1 MSNNLFNVLNF
12 SDTEEA
18 PEQQQK
24 KSKKNNN
31 NKEQVIPVEQV
42 QKENTKHDNPAPKNK
57 GVPAEPHPK
66 DRQSGTGRGKE
77 QRKEGGGRNNWG
89 NYKDDLKEEKYI
101 AKEKKP
107 QDAPTEEQNEQTTQP
122 VQPPAPEKTLADYY
136 QQRGANVEDVLKKTE
151 TKPQVTKQI
160 DEEALKK
167 DKLFVMKT
175 REDEKKQQEQ
185 KQKKTRQQQPYRSE
199 LNTQA
204 AEYLGFTNQTQEP
217 ERKNE
222 RRGERRQQDK
232 QEPVQEQQ
240 QQQQSETQ
248 VQEEKGE
255 RKERG
260 DRQDRQDRQD
270 RGPRQNKGYKGDRQ
284 DRPQH
289 DRQHRDNNTRDQQRG
304 DKHRKGDDNRQ
315 EKRPQQRQQEQ
326 GIQLDDKDFPSL

>member
-12 SDTEEA
+12 SDTEEV

-31 NKEQVIPVEQV
+31 NKEQIIPVEQV
-42 QKENTKHDNPAPKNK
+42 QKENTKHDNPAPKQK
-57 GVPAEPHPK
+57 GVPSDPHPK

-89 NYKDDLKEEKYI
+89 NYKDDLKEEKYV
-101 AKEKKP
+101 AKEQKT
-107 QDAPTEEQNEQTTQP
+107 QDTPKQEQNEQTTLP

-151 TKPQVTKQI
+151 TKPQVVKQI

-175 REDEKKQQEQ
+175 REDEKKLQEQ

-204 AEYLGFTNQTQEP
+204 AEYLGFTNQVQEP

-222 RRGERRQQDK
+222 RRGERRQYDK

-240 QQQQSETQ
+240 QQQQESETQ
-248 VQEEKGE
+248 VQGEKGE
-255 RKERG
+255 KNERENRQDRG
-260 DRQDRQDRQD
+260 DRQGD
-270 RGPRQNKGYKGDRQ
+270 RQNKGYKRDRQ

-289 DRQHRDNNTRDQQRG
+289 DRQNRDNNTRDQRRG
-304 DKHRKGDDNRQ
+304 DKQRRGDDRQ
-315 EKRPQQRQQEQ
+315 DKKPQQRQQEQ